1 MESMSVE
8 IEEIRDFLGKYEPFR
23 HLAPDELDRL
33 SFCWKIRYVR
43 RGEHLLDIGEPND
56 NLHVLRSGAIDVID
70 ANGLLLDRRD
80 VGQSF
85 GHSTLIGD
93 RVSQFTVIAVE
104 DCLILTLDR
113 EFFQNL
119 VEDYPEVKRYY
130 AGVSDRVR
138 RANVEQEN
146 SSPDSAVL
154 RTKLGQFAIENPAN
168 TVSTTTLQDAAR
180 IMNELRV
187 SSLLI
192 IDNDNLVGI
201 ITDRDM
207 RKVVA
212 HNTPVSTTV
221 GEVMPTKLVTRS
233 SDTVVIEAMVLMAER
248 DIHHLPVVDD
258 GRVTGIVTA
267 ADIMRL
273 LKQDPIYVTGELSSA
288 ATPEDMAP
296 IYTAAQEMA
305 VKYVE
310 RGVAAQEVQ
319 ALLTV
324 SADALARRLLH
335 LAEEKL
341 GPPPVPY
348 AFVVLGSQGR
358 REMGFAS
365 DQDNALILDDT
376 YNEAQ
381 HGEYFAQLADYV
393 CNGLATAGQP
403 LCPGDMMASNPKW
416 RMTVSQWQSS
426 FHYWITAPEPDALLW
441 AMTFFDMRGV
451 YGETDLA
458 DAVHAQA
465 VESAHGAT
473 RLHAH
478 LAALAS
484 RWEPPLG
491 IFRGLAVDR
500 KGKYAHTLNVKK
512 GGVAACV
519 QIARLVAIEA
529 NKAVLP
535 TRTRLDQAA
544 GISFPRKNARDLR
557 DAFDF
562 LNAVSLRNQ
571 AQQFRNGE
579 ELSYQIKPSRL
590 AKMERENLRDAF
602 QILKTVQSG
611 LAVRYPI
618 RNV

>member
-1 MESMSVE
+1 MSVE
-8 IEEIRDFLGKYEPFR
+8 IEEIRDFLGEYEPFR
-23 HLAPDELDRL
+23 HLDHDELDRL
-33 SFCWKIRYVR
+33 SFCWKIKYVR
-43 RGEHLLDIGEPND
+43 RGEPLLTVGKPND
-56 NLHVLRSGAIDVID
+56 HLHVLRTGAIDVLD
-70 ANGLLLDRRD
+70 ANGFLLDRRD

-85 GHSTLIGD
+85 GHSTLLGQ
-93 RVSQFTVIAVE
+93 RESQYEVIAVE

-113 EFFQNL
+113 EFFQQL
-119 VEDYPEVKRYY
+119 VDEYPEVKRYY
-130 AGVSDRVR
+130 AGVSERVR
-138 RANVEQEN
+138 SANTEQQQN
-146 SSPDSAVL
+146 SPESAVL
-154 RTKLGQFAIENPAN
+154 RTKLGQFAIADPAN
-168 TVSTTTLQDAAR
+168 TASSTTVQDAAKL
-180 IMNELRV
+180 MNELRV

-192 IDNDNLVGI
+192 IDNDRLVGI

-212 HNTPVSTTV
+212 NNTPVSTTV
-221 GEVMPTKLVTRS
+221 GEIMPKKLITRN

-248 DIHHLPVVDD
+248 DIHHLPVVDE
-258 GRVTGIVTA
+258 GKVTGIVTA

-273 LKQDPIYVTGELSSA
+273 LKHDPIYVTGELSTA
-288 ATPEDMAP
+288 ETPEDMAP
-296 IYTAAQEMA
+296 VYAAAQEMA
-305 VKYVE
+305 VQYVE

-324 SADALARRLLH
+324 AADALARRLLT

-365 DQDNALILDDT
+365 DQDNALVLADD
-376 YNEAQ
+376 YDEAQ
-381 HGEYFAQLADYV
+381 HGEYFAKLAEFV
-393 CNGLATAGQP
+393 CDGLATAGQP
-403 LCPGDMMASNPKW
+403 LCPGNMMATNPKW
-416 RMTVSQWQSS
+416 RMRVSEWQKS

-441 AMTFFDMRGV
+441 AMTFFDMRGI
-451 YGETDLA
+451 YGEVELA
-458 DAVHAQA
+458 ESVHAQA
-465 VESAHGAT
+465 VESAYGAT

-478 LAALAS
+478 LAALAA

-500 KGKYAHTLNVKK
+500 KGKYANTLNVKK

-519 QIARLVAIEA
+519 QIARLVSIEA
-529 NKAVLP
+529 NKVVLP
-535 TRTRLDQAA
+535 TRTRLAQSA
-544 GISFPRKNARDLR
+544 GVSFPRRNAMDLR

-571 AQQFRNGE
+571 AKQFRNGE

-590 AKMERENLRDAF
+590 GKMERENLRDAF
-602 QILKTVQSG
+602 QILKTIQNG
-611 LAVRYPI
+611 MTVRYPI
-618 RNV
+618 RNI